1 MQSVFKGKTHSQ
13 LQFIFQGIEGK
24 IRAGGPNLDMGY
36 WESLLQQLRAHTAR
50 ARSAGLSLGLPGACC
65 AGGGAPSP
73 NWSRGPGAFLP
84 QRAHLPSILSPYRP
98 FVSSG
103 VSRQRRKPPKAAC
116 AQPGRP
122 SAGPTAIVYKF
133 SACLAL

>member
-50 ARSAGLSLGLPGACC
+50 ARWAGSASVSPGLPRGRGCSRPHLESGPRGFPPAAGLP
-65 AGGGAPSP
+65 
-73 NWSRGPGAFLP
+73 AFV
-84 QRAHLPSILSPYRP
+84 LSPRRP
-98 FVSSG
+98 CVSPG
-103 VSRQRRKPPKAAC
+103 VSRQRRKPLKAAC

-122 SAGPTAIVYKF
+122 SAGPTPIVYKF
-133 SACLAL
+133 SACLAV